1 MLAEWIHQPAFAY
14 SGIAYIADSPI
25 IAMAGVPTPNRQ
37 QCLSFIRPEAWS
49 QPLLQAITNLKLQSA
64 MDSMSDGA
72 EAASSRSTRIIRAI
86 ENTLSEITGFKFRFQ
101 VTSYPTVSI
110 WLFWGNRSLPFNLL
124 PDGLRSII
132 GWLVHAV
139 VMMDTWLQGKN
150 DPQGTAAVFLLD
162 EIESHLHPAWQ
173 RKILPAFQRLFPK
186 AQIFITT
193 HSPFV
198 IASLTHG
205 WIHQLT
211 LEPDGRVTVRDP
223 KAASAGDS
231 YISVVEDIMGV
242 KEWYDPESEKLLA
255 DFRVL
260 RDAAYRGDAASR
272 AHARSLAVEIGKRSM
287 ELDYLMGK
295 ELKQMDHQLSGK
307 NGKNEEV
314 HQA

>member
-1 MLAEWIHQPAFAY
+1 M
-14 SGIAYIADSPI
+14 AD
-25 IAMAGVPTPNRQ
+25 VPKPNRQ
-37 QCLSFIRPEAWS
+37 ECLSFIRPEAQS
-49 QPLLQAITNLKLQSA
+49 KPLLQAITNLKLQSA
-64 MDSMSDGA
+64 MDSMSDPSG
-72 EAASSRSTRIIRAI
+72 SPLTRSTRIIGAI
-86 ENTLSEITGFKFRFQ
+86 EKTLSDITGFKFKFQ
-101 VTSYPTVSI
+101 VTSYPNVSI
-110 WLFWGNRSLPFNLL
+110 GVFWGNRSLPFNLL

-139 VMMDTWLQGKN
+139 VMMDTWLQGKG
-150 DPQGTAAVFLLD
+150 DPMETEAVFLLD

-186 AQIFITT
+186 SQIFIAT
-193 HSPFV
+193 HSPFL
-198 IASLTHG
+198 IASLNHG

-211 LEPDGRVTVRDP
+211 MEPDGAVTIQEP

-255 DFRVL
+255 EFREL
-260 RDAAYRGDAASR
+260 RDQAYHGDVSAQAK
-272 AHARSLAVEIGKRSM
+272 ARVKAGEIGKRSM

-295 ELKQMDHQLSGK
+295 ELKQMDHQLSK
-307 NGKNEEV
+307 TNGKHEEV